1 MQGGELRSAQLHQRH
16 RLEVQREKNA
26 VLHGHA
32 RGRPPGEHQPL
43 EGPDEVLR
51 GEVLQDLAGRRGQLA
66 DRAAQDQTG
75 SGRRGRGFRRLR
87 RRGRQRGH
95 RRTHE
100 YFKRIFL
107 YKGDVTNLA
116 VDAITKEMKYESFA
130 EQEELQRE
138 VGLENKG
145 RNEVEDV
152 KDKMVLFLS
161 QECLQRLERQS
172 DAKGQA
178 DIQQVNV

>member
-1 MQGGELRSAQLHQRH
+1 
-16 RLEVQREKNA
+16 
-26 VLHGHA
+26 
-32 RGRPPGEHQPL
+32 
-43 EGPDEVLR
+43 
-51 GEVLQDLAGRRGQLA
+51 
-66 DRAAQDQTG
+66 
-75 SGRRGRGFRRLR
+75 
-87 RRGRQRGH
+87 
-95 RRTHE
+95 
-100 YFKRIFL
+100 
-107 YKGDVTNLA
+107 

>member
-1 MQGGELRSAQLHQRH
+1 MKFFAEKCFKTLPVVAANSQIVQLRTKQVQDAEAEASGASAAAAGNVDIGELMS
-16 RLEVQREKNA
+16 
-26 VLHGHA
+26 
-32 RGRPPGEHQPL
+32 
-43 EGPDEVLR
+43 
-51 GEVLQDLAGRRGQLA
+51 
-66 DRAAQDQTG
+66 
-75 SGRRGRGFRRLR
+75 
-87 RRGRQRGH
+87 
-95 RRTHE
+95 
-100 YFKRIFL
+100 
-107 YKGDVTNLA
+107 DVTNLA

-152 KDKMVLFLS
+152 KDKM
-161 QECLQRLERQS
+161 ECLQRLERQS